1 MLLREPS
8 PTQADLHFK
17 LFGFPVRIHP
27 YFWLIAVL
35 LGLRG
40 SSTPPAQLMTWIA
53 TLLVSILVH
62 ELGHAFMQR
71 HFGGRPWITLY
82 AMGGL
87 AACDD
92 CDRST
97 RSQVLIS
104 LAGPVA
110 GFLLALIVVMGAN
123 LTGHLVGFI
132 APWIKPSL
140 EMLGMEKVVLL
151 ATSMGTIYWFPFES
165 NNMNHL
171 ISGLLQVN
179 ILWGCVNLLPIY
191 PLDGGHVARE
201 LCQFWKPRQGI
212 ILSLQISMFCA
223 AGMAILGF
231 LSSGLFIALF
241 FGYFAYMSYRTLQAY
256 QTSAW

>member
-1 MLLREPS
+1 MLLREPP

-53 TLLVSILVH
+53 TLLVSLLVH

-110 GFLLALIVVMGAN
+110 GFLLALVVVVAVW
-123 LTGHLVGFI
+123 LAGHAIGVQLPWMKSPLGLVEI
-132 APWIKPSL
+132 ATP
-140 EMLGMEKVVLL
+140 L
-151 ATSMGTIYWFPFES
+151 ATIHWLPFES
-165 NNMNHL
+165 SNMNYL
-171 ISGLLQVN
+171 VGNLLWVN

-201 LCQFWKPRQGI
+201 LCQLWKPRQGI

-231 LSSGLFIALF
+231 LSGGLFIALF